1 MGVNVPRELED
12 EILSRVPEK
21 SLARFRSVC
30 KQRNTQLVDETFIEQ
45 HSSRMD
51 YNYDDY
57 GDQRRIIINN
67 ARSRLSSL
75 DMVGPSSAI
84 NDISLINR
92 KYPHEMRNRI
102 KVYKIVHCTVTSIV
116 LMMPT
121 VLDSSANHHQPI
133 AATKS
138 LGFDVLVTTEID
150 LQGLNSTNSLIIVG
164 SFDFSKERFQ
174 PLDQQLPFGYNEHNP
189 IALGTCRG
197 NKLSV
202 RAMSSNKEDIH
213 MGETF
218 DNTLDHTNGRDYTTF
233 SYVTSSSSPG
243 PQVKIRAWLYRS
255 RFSISYFVDRNDETL
270 VVSVFDE
277 GPRQKRFVCS
287 AKMLDFNPDCFQF
300 RQPFP
305 ELTAGHG
312 CFWLWFIALSLAGYA
327 IHFTKPTPLSSL
339 KTPLWSKVLFGVRVM
354 VGHWLAAF
362 EGPELHRLS
371 GGWVNVGIWGLIVVT
386 MLMQYD
392 STLYLARYSEK
403 VVVPTAVVQFGP
415 YRWIMHPI
423 YAFTILLF
431 ATYFNALRAS
441 LSLLF
446 LVAVC
451 LVYYDKKAKLEEDL

>member
-1 MGVNVPRELED
+1 MGVDVPRELED

-30 KQRNTQLVDETFIEQ
+30 KQWNTQLVDETFIEQ

-150 LQGLNSTNSLIIVG
+150 LQGLKSTNSLIIVG

-189 IALGTCRG
+189 IALETFRG
-197 NKLSV
+197 NKLSLLEQCHLTRKISIWV
-202 RAMSSNKEDIH
+202 ITPWTILMV
-213 MGETF
+213 
-218 DNTLDHTNGRDYTTF
+218 
-233 SYVTSSSSPG
+233 VTIPHFPMLHQPPP

-277 GPRQKRFVCS
+277 GPRSKRFVCS